1 MAYPFECSTYIFYL
15 IYKHADNKTT
25 TFRTFAKIT
34 EDCQRV
40 SKEIELNLIHCLAKS
55 FFSVPIATARF
66 SSPALHLP
74 YFRPHSGFGSDSI
87 FVTYLNKVDFLFS
100 MCYFLS
106 LVWLRFISRSEDKE
120 LDISY
125 HNADPRTKLSV
136 ERRGE
141 TIKYTAHSSSNQIS
155 DILFR
160 ILFLDIQSET
170 KKFTFFHFVHLEE
183 SASVEKRDVGPR
195 NSASFQHLSTFLSSV
210 LNYSRLRFNAQ

>member
-1 MAYPFECSTYIFYL
+1 M
-15 IYKHADNKTT
+15 
-25 TFRTFAKIT
+25 
-34 EDCQRV
+34 
-40 SKEIELNLIHCLAKS
+40 
-55 FFSVPIATARF
+55 
-66 SSPALHLP
+66 
-74 YFRPHSGFGSDSI
+74 
-87 FVTYLNKVDFLFS
+87 TYLNKVDFLFS

-141 TIKYTAHSSSNQIS
+141 TIKYTAHSGSNQIS

-170 KKFTFFHFVHLEE
+170 KKITFFHFVHLEE

-195 NSASFQHLSTFLSSV
+195 NSVSFQHLSTFLSSV